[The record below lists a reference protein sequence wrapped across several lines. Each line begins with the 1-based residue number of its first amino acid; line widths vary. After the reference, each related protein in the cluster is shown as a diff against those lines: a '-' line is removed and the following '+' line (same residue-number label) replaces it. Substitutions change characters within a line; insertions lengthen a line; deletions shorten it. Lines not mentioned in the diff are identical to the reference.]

1 MQIHKQIMTPGSE
14 LRRLKTE
21 IGGFDCLNYEDLKF
35 YTHKIASHIRKIS
48 EHDTNDEGLLHA
60 YVRDVILQHLQIIED
75 FVSENSFKGREEF
88 VTKAL
93 KYHFNC
99 IIDSYT
105 YATLAYQH

>member
-1 MQIHKQIMTPGSE
+1 MTPGAE

-21 IGGFDCLNYEDLKF
+21 IGGFDCLNYEDLRF
-35 YTHKIASHIRKIS
+35 YTHKIATHIRKIS
-48 EHDTNDEGLLHA
+48 ENDSNQDNLLQA
-60 YVRDVILQHLQIIED
+60 YIKDVILQHLQIIEE
-75 FVSENSFKGREEF
+75 FVSRNSFQGREEF

-105 YATLAYQH
+105 YATLAYQHG

>member
-1 MQIHKQIMTPGSE
+1 MTPGAE

-21 IGGFDCLNYEDLKF
+21 ISGFECLNYEDLRF

-48 EHDTNDEGLLHA
+48 EHDSNDDSLLHA
-60 YVRDVILQHLQIIED
+60 YIKDVILQHLQIIED
-75 FVSENSFKGREEF
+75 FVSQRSFKGREEF